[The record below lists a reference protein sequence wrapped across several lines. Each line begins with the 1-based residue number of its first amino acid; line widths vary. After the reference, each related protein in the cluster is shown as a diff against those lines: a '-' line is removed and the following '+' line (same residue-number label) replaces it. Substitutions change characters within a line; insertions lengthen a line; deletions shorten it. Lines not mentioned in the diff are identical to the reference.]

1 MPSEHEILADEAVRA
16 VESLAD
22 AFTARSTRYAI
33 VGGMATLMRG
43 RPRFTQ
49 DVDVLLEVPQ
59 LALPG
64 LLDDLA
70 GRGFTIDMPTVL
82 HEFVYEHMTAFRF
95 GSVRIDWL
103 KPVLP
108 LYARTLADASF
119 LPWTNGRQI
128 RVATA

>member
-22 AFTARSTRYAI
+22 AFTARLTRYAI

-49 DVDVLLEVPQ
+49 DVDVLLEC
-59 LALPG
+59 LNLLPG

-70 GRGFTIDMPTVL
+70 GGFTIDIPRCFTSL
-82 HEFVYEHMTAFRF
+82 F
-95 GSVRIDWL
+95 
-103 KPVLP
+103 
-108 LYARTLADASF
+108 
-119 LPWTNGRQI
+119 TN
-128 RVATA
+128 T